1 MYVNGI
7 ETFILLV
14 HVDVG
19 NFLRFKSCVLYSELE
34 YPAEPL
40 INVEVVAHVTR
51 PEFRCSEV
59 SFFFFFFFGG
69 GLLHGH
75 ENKTFSISGVPIA
88 SEPQI

>member
-14 HVDVG
+14 HMDVG
-19 NFLRFKSCVLYSELE
+19 NFLLFKSCVLYSELE

-51 PEFRCSEV
+51 PEFWRSEV
-59 SFFFFFFFGG
+59 SP
-69 GLLHGH
+69 
-75 ENKTFSISGVPIA
+75 NKM
-88 SEPQI
+88 

>member
-1 MYVNGI
+1 M
-7 ETFILLV
+7 LV
-14 HVDVG
+14 QVDVG
-19 NFLRFKSCVLYSELE
+19 NFLRLNSCVLYTELE
-34 YPAEPL
+34 NPAEPL

-51 PEFRCSEV
+51 PEFRRSEV
-59 SFFFFFFFGG
+59 SFLNFFFFCG